1 MREWRL
7 LDRIV
12 LGAAWAA
19 GLGLCLVTGAIVVYM
34 GVRGFQYLRPDLLVT
49 RPQIAEDGSVS
60 GGILDP
66 LIGTVVL
73 TAIGLAV
80 ALPLGV
86 CCAAWIIEYGRPSW
100 FARLVE
106 SAIEI
111 VAGTPDI
118 VIAIVGIAVF
128 QLGVLAPLSSRS
140 PTGVVTGTSFIA
152 AGLTMSLIA
161 LPPIYAAT
169 RDGLQAVPAHMR
181 EAAFALGKTRIATI
195 RRVLIPSVR
204 SNIATGTTLGISRIV
219 GDTAIVVIV
228 LGETLRNEPLN
239 STPIFGLPARHGL
252 DADQLRVR
260 QLAGR
265 RRQGRGQGV
274 RSRVRAAAVRSSP
287 QRRRRAHQPPAST
300 LQRRRAKISALTK
313 TRFPTNLISSMENMT
328 MNSRGVFVGSV
339 AAECRVA
346 RIRLGRMWSRRC
358 ARSCSTASR
367 QQSPRHKSASR
378 SVKRWRPRAR
388 SACAWTM

>member
-49 RPQIAEDGSVS
+49 RPMVAEDGTVS

-66 LIGTVVL
+66 LVGTAVL

-86 CCAAWIIEYGRPSW
+86 CSAAWIVEYGQGGRVRQSI
-100 FARLVE
+100 ARLVE

-118 VIAIVGIAVF
+118 VIAIVGLAVF
-128 QLGVLAPLSSRS
+128 QLGVLAPLSSKS

-161 LPPIYAAT
+161 LPPVYAAT
-169 RDGLQAVPAHMR
+169 RDGLQAVPAHIR
-181 EAAFALGKTRIATI
+181 EAAFALGKTRITTI

-228 LGETLRNEPLN
+228 LGETLRNEPAGSAPIVGFLRGTGSTLTSYVFDNSPAGEGKAADKAYAAAFVLLLFVLLLN
-239 STPIFGLPARHGL
+239 
-252 DADQLRVR
+252 
-260 QLAGR
+260 LAVGR
-265 RRQGRGQGV
+265 ISRRQ
-274 RSRVRAAAVRSSP
+274 ARSSG
-287 QRRRRAHQPPAST
+287 
-300 LQRRRAKISALTK
+300 
-313 TRFPTNLISSMENMT
+313 FE
-328 MNSRGVFVGSV
+328 VGG
-339 AAECRVA
+339 
-346 RIRLGRMWSRRC
+346 GR
-358 ARSCSTASR
+358 
-367 QQSPRHKSASR
+367 P
-378 SVKRWRPRAR
+378 
-388 SACAWTM
+388 

>member
-1 MREWRL
+1 M

-49 RPQIAEDGSVS
+49 SPQIAEDGSVS

-66 LIGTVVL
+66 LIGTAVL

-86 CCAAWIIEYGRPSW
+86 CCAVWIVEYGKGGRARQSLG
-100 FARLVE
+100 RLVE

-128 QLGVLAPLSSRS
+128 QLGVLAPLSSKS

-239 STPIFGLPARHGL
+239 STPIVGFLRGTGSTLTSYVFDNSPAGEGKAEDKAYAAAFVL
-252 DADQLRVR
+252 LLFV
-260 QLAGR
+260 LLLNIVVGR
-265 RRQGRGQGV
+265 ISRRQAHSSGFQAGGGR
-274 RSRVRAAAVRSSP
+274 
-287 QRRRRAHQPPAST
+287 T
-300 LQRRRAKISALTK
+300 
-313 TRFPTNLISSMENMT
+313 
-328 MNSRGVFVGSV
+328 
-339 AAECRVA
+339 
-346 RIRLGRMWSRRC
+346 
-358 ARSCSTASR
+358 
-367 QQSPRHKSASR
+367 
-378 SVKRWRPRAR
+378 
-388 SACAWTM
+388 